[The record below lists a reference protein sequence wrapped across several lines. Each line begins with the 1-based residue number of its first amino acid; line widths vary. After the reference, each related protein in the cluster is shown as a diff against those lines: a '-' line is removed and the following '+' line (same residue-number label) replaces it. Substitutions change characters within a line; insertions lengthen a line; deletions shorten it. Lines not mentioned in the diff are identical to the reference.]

1 MELKINNRKV
11 RLLKSHKSADY
22 EYKTVLSNS
31 SFKYVELWLRSQKGE
46 KFEKALFYWR
56 QAYTFERASEKLPI
70 EAKPLTAYYCIMNA
84 TKALLSIHGV
94 SMENISHGVSSSRQ
108 NTHGSIRQDEI
119 IYTGSG
125 VLFELS
131 KYLGEGPLNKTTY
144 KVFDLLYNLPCIH
157 RTFTI
162 TYSDMPDLFV
172 PINNIYY
179 DVFKNVVQDRFDSY
193 IRFNLCQRYD
203 INQIIRNLHNSI
215 EKVSKENESF
225 YLLKA
230 RWSYPIGAKPHDIAL
245 LINLY
250 HSKIGKN
257 FYYISGA
264 TPLWY
269 IKKNLARNS
278 HLIDR
283 HSLTLIYGVMH
294 WLSELVRYSPDVF
307 DKVMNSRQ
315 NWLVQEFVN
324 MALPQFIDEISSE
337 ITGADILC
345 PGLRNS

>member
-22 EYKTVLSNS
+22 EYKTVLSYS
-31 SFKYVELWLRSQKGE
+31 SFKYVELWLRSQKGKKYE
-46 KFEKALFYWR
+46 NALFYWK

-94 SMENISHGVSSSRQ
+94 SMVNICHGVSASRQ
-108 NTHGSIRQDEI
+108 NTCGSIRQDEI

-131 KYLGEGPLNKTTY
+131 KYLGEPLNKASY
-144 KVFDLLYNLPCIH
+144 KVFDLLYNIPCIH

-162 TYSDMPDLFV
+162 TYSDMPDLFI
-172 PINNIYY
+172 PINNAYY
-179 DVFKNVVQDRFDSY
+179 EVFKNVPHNRFDSY
-193 IRFNLCQRYD
+193 IRFNICQRYN
-203 INQIIRNLHNSI
+203 INQIIRNIHNSI
-215 EKVSKENESF
+215 EKVSKERDCF
-225 YLLKA
+225 FRLKA
-230 RWSYPIGAKPHDIAL
+230 RWSYPVGAKQHDIAMR
-245 LINLY
+245 INQY
-250 HSKIGKN
+250 HSKIRKY
-257 FYYISGA
+257 FYYISGT

-269 IKKNLARNS
+269 VKKYLPRNS
-278 HLIDR
+278 HIIDR

-315 NWLVQEFVN
+315 NWLIQEFVN

-345 PGLRNS
+345 PGLRS